1 MRHVIRS
8 NSGIDPYARLRR
20 KVRLDSL
27 VWGFWPV
34 ATLHVLQGPDKG
46 RTYRTPNEPAVIGR
60 SSDQIHL
67 TDHGASRRHA
77 EIRPANGSWVL
88 VDLNSSNGTY
98 LNGQRVIN
106 PVTLKHGDQIKV
118 GSTVLVFTGKEQV
131 EGFSGAQVIRDLL
144 DVDMSS
150 GTGESSILTAF
161 DASEDSVILQPPET
175 ADAVVAWNVIF
186 KIAETIGSVATVDG
200 LLERISD
207 ILFDHIIADRLLLLL
222 RDAESG
228 ELVPQVV
235 RTRTRDRGGQR
246 TKITTSRTITNHVL
260 ATREGVLCANA
271 MTDDRFGGD
280 NKQDSVHRLGL
291 KSIICVPILV
301 RDEIAGLMHLDCSM
315 SRHTYTQEQLR
326 LVVAIGR
333 LAGMAIDNLRL
344 QESRV
349 QNERLAAAGETVAYL
364 SHHIRNILQGMQGGA
379 DVVELGLRRAAAIAV
394 PAGDLHG
401 SSGELQEAQ
410 GTTQSVNGEGVIAAQ
425 EGGIA
430 VAAPAGALTALS
442 AAVRSVESGWSL
454 IRRNLDRILVL
465 TMNMLTFSKDRQ
477 PRIELAQLNKIV
489 EDVIAL
495 VQGKADEHRV
505 MLLAELEEMPA
516 VPLDPDGMHQ
526 VAHNIILNAIEACAP
541 DTGRVNIFTKY
552 QPGSAR
558 VTLSIGDNGSGIPSD
573 QRERIFN
580 AFHSSKGQAGTG
592 LGLAAA
598 RKIVAELNGQIEVE
612 STPGE
617 GTTFVIR
624 LPAVHVRL
632 ADADKTHAPG

>member
-1 MRHVIRS
+1 M
-8 NSGIDPYARLRR
+8 
-20 KVRLDSL
+20 
-27 VWGFWPV
+27 

-98 LNGQRVIN
+98 LNGQRVIS
-106 PVTLKHGDQIKV
+106 PITLKHGDQIKV
-118 GSTVLVFTGKEQV
+118 GSTVLVFTGKEEV

-150 GTGESSILTAF
+150 GTGESSILTAV

-186 KIAETIGSVATVDG
+186 KIAETIGSMATVDA

-207 ILFDHIIADRLLLLL
+207 ILFDHLIADRLVLLL
-222 RDAESG
+222 RDPQSG

-235 RTRTRDRGGQR
+235 RSKTRDRGAQR
-246 TKITTSRTITNHVL
+246 PKFTTSRTITNHVL
-260 ATREGVLCANA
+260 KTKEGVLCANA

-301 RDEIAGLMHLDCSM
+301 RDEAAGIFYLDCSM

-333 LAGMAIDNLRL
+333 LAGLAIDNLRL

-379 DVVELGLRRAAAIAV
+379 DVVEFGLKRAAAIAV
-394 PAGDLHG
+394 PQSDDQMPPHVESSDHDAHSDSKNEEAG
-401 SSGELQEAQ
+401 
-410 GTTQSVNGEGVIAAQ
+410 VAARD
-425 EGGIA
+425 GGIA
-430 VAAPAGALTALS
+430 VAAPPGPLAALS

-505 MLLAELEEMPA
+505 MILTDLEEMPA

-526 VAHNIILNAIEACAP
+526 VAHNIILNAIEVCSA
-541 DTGRVNIFTKY
+541 DTGRVNISTRY
-552 QPGSAR
+552 QPASAR
-558 VTLSIGDNGSGIPSD
+558 VTLSIGDNGPGIPPD
-573 QRERIFN
+573 QRERIFD
-580 AFHSSKGQAGTG
+580 AFQSSKGQSGTG

-617 GTTFVIR
+617 GTMFVIR

>member
-1 MRHVIRS
+1 M
-8 NSGIDPYARLRR
+8 
-20 KVRLDSL
+20 
-27 VWGFWPV
+27 

-46 RTYRTPNEPAVIGR
+46 RTYRTPNEPALIGR

-98 LNGQRVIN
+98 LNGQRVIS
-106 PVTLKHGDQIKV
+106 PITLKHGDQIKV
-118 GSTVLVFTGKEQV
+118 GSTVLVFSGKEEI
-131 EGFSGAQVIRDLL
+131 EGYAGAQVIRDLL

-150 GTGESSILTAF
+150 GNGESSILTAV
-161 DASEDSVILQPPET
+161 DASEDSVILQAPET

-186 KIAETIGSVATVDG
+186 KIAETIGSITSVDE
-200 LLERISD
+200 LLERTSD
-207 ILFDHIIADRLLLLL
+207 MLFDHVIADRLLLLI
-222 RDAESG
+222 RDPESG
-228 ELVPQVV
+228 ELIPQVV
-235 RTRTRDRGGQR
+235 RSRARERVGHR
-246 TKITTSRTITNHVL
+246 TKITTSRTITSHVL
-260 ATREGVLCANA
+260 NTREGVLCANA

-280 NKQDSVHRLGL
+280 SKQDSVHRLGL
-291 KSIICVPILV
+291 KSIICVPILR
-301 RDEIAGLMHLDCSM
+301 RDEIAGLFHLDCSM

-333 LAGMAIDNLRL
+333 LVGLAIDNLRL
-344 QESRV
+344 QESRL
-349 QNERLAAAGETVAYL
+349 QTERLAAAGETVAYL

-379 DVVELGLRRAAAIAV
+379 DVVELGLRRAGAMANAEF
-394 PAGDLHG
+394 PDGAGTI
-401 SSGELQEAQ
+401 ELGDSA
-410 GTTQSVNGEGVIAAQ
+410 SHEGAT
-425 EGGIA
+425 A
-430 VAAPAGALTALS
+430 VAAPPASLSALS

-489 EDVIAL
+489 EDVMAL
-495 VQGKADEHRV
+495 VQGKADEKHV

-516 VPLDPDGMHQ
+516 VPIDPDGMHQ
-526 VAHNIILNAIEACAP
+526 VVHNVILNAIEACP
-541 DTGRVNIFTKY
+541 TETGRVNIFTKY
-552 QPGSAR
+552 QPASAR
-558 VTLSIGDNGSGIPSD
+558 VTLSIGDNGPGIPPD
-573 QRERIFN
+573 QRDSIFH
-580 AFHSSKGQAGTG
+580 AFQSSKGQGGTG

-598 RKIVAELNGQIEVE
+598 KKIVTELNGQIEVD
-612 STPGE
+612 SAPGE
-617 GTTFVIR
+617 GTTFHIR

>member
-1 MRHVIRS
+1 M
-8 NSGIDPYARLRR
+8 
-20 KVRLDSL
+20 
-27 VWGFWPV
+27 

-67 TDHGASRRHA
+67 TDHSASRRHA
-77 EIRPANGSWVL
+77 ELRPANGDWVL

-98 LNGQRVIN
+98 LNGQRVIS
-106 PVTLKHGDQIKV
+106 PITLKHGDQIKV
-118 GSTVLVFTGKEQV
+118 GSTVLVFTGKEEV

-150 GTGESSILTAF
+150 GGGESSILTAV

-186 KIAETIGSVATVDG
+186 KIAENIGSIASVDA
-200 LLERISD
+200 LLERITD
-207 ILFDHIIADRLLLLL
+207 ILFDHLIADRLVLLL
-222 RDAESG
+222 RSDSG

-235 RTRTRDRGGQR
+235 RSRTRDRAGQR
-246 TKITTSRTITNHVL
+246 IKIVTSRTITNHVL
-260 ATREGVLCANA
+260 KTKDGVLCANA

-301 RDEIAGLMHLDCSM
+301 RDEVAGLFHLDCSM

-379 DVVELGLRRAAAIAV
+379 DVVELGLRRAAAIAASDTGIGLDTGTKAADVHLESTNGQADTAALEKGHVV
-394 PAGDLHG
+394 PASPPDGCL
-401 SSGELQEAQ
+401 S
-410 GTTQSVNGEGVIAAQ
+410 
-425 EGGIA
+425 
-430 VAAPAGALTALS
+430 ALS

-495 VQGKADEHRV
+495 VQGKADEHHV
-505 MLLAELEEMPA
+505 MILADLEEMPA

-526 VAHNIILNAIEACAP
+526 VAHNIVLNAIEACGGES
-541 DTGRVNIFTKY
+541 GRVNICTKY

-558 VTLSIGDNGSGIPSD
+558 VTLSIGDNGPGIAPD
-573 QRERIFN
+573 ERERIFA

-598 RKIVAELNGQIEVE
+598 RKIVAELNGQIEID

-617 GTTFVIR
+617 GTTFHIR

-632 ADADKTHAPG
+632 ADADKTHAPA

>member
-1 MRHVIRS
+1 
-8 NSGIDPYARLRR
+8 L
-20 KVRLDSL
+20 
-27 VWGFWPV
+27 
-34 ATLHVLQGPDKG
+34 
-46 RTYRTPNEPAVIGR
+46 IGR

-98 LNGQRVIN
+98 LNGQRVVSPIA
-106 PVTLKHGDQIKV
+106 LKHGDQIKV
-118 GSTVLVFTGKEQV
+118 GSTVLVFSGKEEI
-131 EGFSGAQVIRDLL
+131 EGYSGAQVIRDLL

-150 GTGESSILTAF
+150 GNGESSILTAV

-186 KIAETIGSVATVDG
+186 KVAETIGSITSVDE
-200 LLERISD
+200 LLERTSD
-207 ILFDHIIADRLLLLL
+207 MLFDHIIADRLLLLV
-222 RDAESG
+222 RDPDSG

-235 RTRTRDRGGQR
+235 RSRARERSGQR
-246 TKITTSRTITNHVL
+246 PKITTSRTITNHVL
-260 ATREGVLCANA
+260 QTREGVLCANA

-291 KSIICVPILV
+291 KSIICVPILR
-301 RDEIAGLMHLDCSM
+301 RDEIAGLFHLDCSM

-333 LAGMAIDNLRL
+333 LVGMAIDNLRL
-344 QESRV
+344 QESRL
-349 QNERLAAAGETVAYL
+349 QTERLAAAGETVAYL

-379 DVVELGLRRAAAIAV
+379 DVVELGLRRAAAIASE
-394 PAGDLHG
+394 AHG
-401 SSGELQEAQ
+401 PESG
-410 GTTQSVNGEGVIAAQ
+410 SNGQAIVGSHDGLAT
-425 EGGIA
+425 
-430 VAAPAGALTALS
+430 VAAPPVPVTALS
-442 AAVRSVESGWSL
+442 AAVRSVESGWTL

-477 PRIELAQLNKIV
+477 PRIELAQVNKIV
-489 EDVIAL
+489 EDVIGL
-495 VQGKADEHRV
+495 VQGRADEHRV

-516 VPLDPDGMHQ
+516 IPFDPDGMHQ
-526 VAHNIILNAIEACAP
+526 VVHNIILNAIEACAP
-541 DTGRVNIFTKY
+541 DTGRVNISTRY
-552 QPGSAR
+552 QPASAR
-558 VTLSIGDNGSGIPSD
+558 VTLSIGDNGPGIPPEH
-573 QRERIFN
+573 RERIFH
-580 AFHSSKGQAGTG
+580 AFQSSKGQGGTG

-598 RKIVAELNGQIEVE
+598 KKIVAELNGQIDVD

-617 GTTFVIR
+617 GTTFHIR

>member
-1 MRHVIRS
+1 M
-8 NSGIDPYARLRR
+8 
-20 KVRLDSL
+20 
-27 VWGFWPV
+27 

-46 RTYRTPNEPAVIGR
+46 RTYRTPNEPAIIGR

-77 EIRPANGSWVL
+77 EIRPANGAWVL

-98 LNGQRVIN
+98 LNGQRVIS
-106 PVTLKHGDQIKV
+106 PITLKHGDQIKV
-118 GSTVLVFTGKEQV
+118 GSTVLVFTGKEEV

-150 GTGESSILTAF
+150 GTGESSILSAF

-186 KIAETIGSVATVDG
+186 KIAETIGSMATVDA

-207 ILFDHIIADRLLLLL
+207 ILFDHLIADRLLLLL
-222 RDAESG
+222 RNTQSG

-235 RTRTRDRGGQR
+235 RSRTRDRGGQR
-246 TKITTSRTITNHVL
+246 TKITTSCTITNHVL

-271 MTDDRFGGD
+271 MTDDRFGSD

-291 KSIICVPILV
+291 TSIICVPILV
-301 RDEIAGLMHLDCSM
+301 RDEIAGLLHLDCSM

-344 QESRV
+344 QESRL

-394 PAGDLHG
+394 PQSDVHSAPRIE
-401 SSGELQEAQ
+401 SSETDAHTES
-410 GTTQSVNGEGVIAAQ
+410 TNGEGVVAAHD
-425 EGGIA
+425 GRNA
-430 VAAPAGALTALS
+430 VAAPPGPLSALS

-505 MLLAELEEMPA
+505 MILTDLEEMPA

-526 VAHNIILNAIEACAP
+526 VAHNIILNAIEVCAA
-541 DTGRVNIFTKY
+541 DTGRVNISTKY
-552 QPGSAR
+552 HPASAR
-558 VTLSIGDNGSGIPSD
+558 VTLSIGDNGPGIPTD
-573 QRERIFN
+573 QRARIFD
-580 AFHSSKGQAGTG
+580 AFQSSKGQAGTG

-598 RKIVAELNGQIEVE
+598 KKIVTELDGQIEVD

-617 GTTFVIR
+617 GTTFHIR

-632 ADADKTHAPG
+632 ADADKTHAPA